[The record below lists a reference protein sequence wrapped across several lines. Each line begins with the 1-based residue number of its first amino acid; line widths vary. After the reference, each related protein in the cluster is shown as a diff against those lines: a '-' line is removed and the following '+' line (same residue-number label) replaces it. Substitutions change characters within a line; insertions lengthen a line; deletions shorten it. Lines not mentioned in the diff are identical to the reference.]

1 MSQEGGIPAEALLD
15 LRRRLDDLPPRHAG
29 RRALVEG
36 AASLFGVSRA
46 TLYRA
51 LAGQFRPR
59 GLRRADR
66 GEPRKLTRLELERY
80 CEIVAA
86 LKLRTSNLKGRHLST
101 ARCIELLEESGVET
115 PQGLVHVSKGLLHKT
130 TVNRYLQLWGYDHA
144 RMTRAP
150 VAVRFEAR
158 TSNAL
163 WQFDISPSDLKEI
176 EQPVWIDPDRK
187 GLPVPMLFS
196 VVDDRSGAA
205 YQEYRC
211 VYGEDA
217 ESGLRFLFNAMAPKD
232 ETGQALQGIPEALY
246 LDNGPI
252 AKSGVFNTVMER
264 LGVRVMTHVPA
275 GRDGRRPTARAKGKV
290 ERPFRTV
297 KEAHETLY
305 HFHKPETEAEANAWL
320 ARFIDRYNAQ
330 PHRREPHSR
339 IEDWVRNLPG
349 EGLRQ
354 MCSWERFC
362 AFAREPER
370 RRVAGDARIRVDGA
384 FYEVDADLAGET
396 VTVWWGL
403 FDHELFVEF
412 RERRFG
418 PYRPSGGPIPLHRY
432 RKPRVSASQKRADR
446 IGELASKLSVPRAAL
461 SGVDDSLARAA
472 DVVPLRRQPFVDPD
486 PYGQFT
492 YGGRLDALRGVSDLL
507 HRPLARLADDDL
519 AFINALV
526 ERTLDKAAIKQ
537 AVQERFLP
545 KRSAADKENATC

>member
-1 MSQEGGIPAEALLD
+1 MSQDGGIPVEALLD
-15 LRRRLDDLPPRHAG
+15 LRRRLDNLPPRHAG

-36 AASLFGVSRA
+36 TAGLFGVSRA

-51 LAGQFRPR
+51 LAGQFRPH

-115 PQGLVHVSKGLLHKT
+115 PQGPVRVSKSQLHKT

-150 VAVRFEAR
+150 AAVRFEAR

-176 EQPVWIDPDRK
+176 EHPVWIDPDRK

-211 VYGEDA
+211 VYGEDV
-217 ESGLRFLFNAMAPKD
+217 ESGLRFLFGAMAPKN
-232 ETGQALQGIPEALY
+232 ESGQALQGIPEALY

-320 ARFIDRYNAQ
+320 SRFIDRYNAQ

-339 IEDWVRNLPG
+339 IEDWMRNLPG
-349 EGLRQ
+349 DGLRQ

-370 RRVAGDARIRVDGA
+370 RRVAGDARIRVEGA
-384 FYEVDADLAGET
+384 FYDVDPDLAGET

-432 RKPRVSASQKRADR
+432 RKPRVSATQKRADR
-446 IGELASKLSVPRAAL
+446 IGDLARKLSVPRAAL
-461 SGVDDSLARAA
+461 SGVEGSLARAA
-472 DVVPLRRQPFVDPD
+472 VIPLRGQPFVDPD

-507 HRPLARLADDDL
+507 HRPLARLGEDDL

-526 ERTLDKAAIKQ
+526 ERTLDKAAIEK
-537 AVQERFLP
+537 AVLERFLP
-545 KRSAADKENATC
+545 KRSAADKENAQC